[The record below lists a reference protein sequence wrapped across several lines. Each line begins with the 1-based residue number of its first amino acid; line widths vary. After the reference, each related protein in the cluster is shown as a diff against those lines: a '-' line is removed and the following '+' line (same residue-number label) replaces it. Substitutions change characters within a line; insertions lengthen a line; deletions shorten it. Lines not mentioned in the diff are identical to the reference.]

1 MGESPYFCKMKSIR
15 FVVIGLGHI
24 GSRHGETLRLHP
36 EAEWVASVDPDTNK
50 AAEGVPHFTS
60 IEDFLSAGISCDV
73 ASIASPNGLHAEQSI
88 QAMKAGLHVVVEK
101 PMALRAAD
109 VQAMIQVSK
118 QTGKSLIGVM
128 QNRYSAP
135 SQYVKTLLDND
146 ALGNLYRAQVDCFWN
161 RDERY
166 YDGHAWH
173 GSADLDGGVLF
184 TQFSH
189 FVDML
194 HWLLGPLQPFWAE
207 SSNHSHKGITPFDDS
222 GSIAF
227 SFGNAGRGSFRYS
240 TSVHHQNFESTLS
253 LIGERGTVKLGG
265 QYMNQV
271 QYVHIDG
278 QTLHPE
284 LPEVPAND
292 YGLYKGSAA
301 NHHHLIQNTLDH
313 LLRGAPIT
321 TPAEDGLA
329 VVEFIEKAHA
339 LVSPS

>member
-1 MGESPYFCKMKSIR
+1 MGESPYFCEMKSLR

-24 GSRHGETLRLHP
+24 GSRHAETLRMHP
-36 EAEWVASVDPDTNK
+36 EAEWVASVDPDSTK
-50 AAEGVPHFTS
+50 AAAGIPHFGS
-60 IEDFLSAGISCDV
+60 WDEFLGSGIVCDA
-73 ASIASPNGLHAEQSI
+73 ASIASPNGLHAEQAI

-101 PMALRAAD
+101 PMALSAAD
-109 VQAMIQVSK
+109 VQSMIQVSK

-135 SQYVKTLLDND
+135 SQYVKSLLDQG
-146 ALGNLYRAQVDCFWN
+146 ALGTLYRAQVDCFWN
-161 RDERY
+161 RDGRY
-166 YDGHAWH
+166 YARHSWH

-207 SSNHSHKGITPFDDS
+207 SSNHNHQGITPFDDS

-227 SFGNAGRGSFRYS
+227 AFGKDGRGSFRYS
-240 TSVHHQNFESTLS
+240 TSVSHQNFESTLS
-253 LIGERGTVKLGG
+253 LIGERGTIKLGG

-271 QYVHIDG
+271 QYVNIDG
-278 QTLHPE
+278 RTITPE

-301 NHHHLIQNTLDH
+301 NHHHLIQNALDH

-321 TPAEDGLA
+321 TPAQDGLA
-329 VVEFIEKAHA
+329 VVDFIEKAHA
-339 LVSPS
+339 LAHSS

>member
-1 MGESPYFCKMKSIR
+1 MGESPYFCKMNCIR

-36 EAEWVASVDPDTNK
+36 EADWVASVDPDLSQ
-50 AAEGVPHFTS
+50 ARDGIPHFAS
-60 IEDFLSAGISCDV
+60 LKEFLSSGIPCDG
-73 ASIASPNGLHAEQSI
+73 ASIASPNGLHAEQAI
-88 QAMKAGLHVVVEK
+88 QAMKAGLHVIVEK
-101 PMALRAAD
+101 PMALSAAD

-118 QTGKSLIGVM
+118 ETGKSLIGVM

-135 SQYVKTLLDND
+135 SQYVKSLLEQG
-146 ALGNLYRAQVDCFWN
+146 ALGTLFRAQVDCFWN
-161 RDERY
+161 RDQRY
-166 YDGHAWH
+166 YADHAWH
-173 GSADLDGGVLF
+173 GSAHLDGGVLF

-194 HWLLGPLQPFWAE
+194 HWLLGPLDPYWAE
-207 SSNHSHKGITPFDDS
+207 SSNHNHLGITPFDDS

-227 SFGNAGRGSFRYS
+227 SFGNVGRGSIRYS

-278 QTLHPE
+278 QTRRPE

-292 YGLYKGSAA
+292 YGLYTGSAA
-301 NHHHLIQNTLDH
+301 NHHHLIQNALDH

-329 VVEFIEKAHA
+329 VVEFIEKAHILA
-339 LVSPS
+339 S

>member
-1 MGESPYFCKMKSIR
+1 MR
-15 FVVIGLGHI
+15 FVVIGMGHI
-24 GSRHGETLRLHP
+24 GSRHAETLRLHP
-36 EAEWVASVDPDTNK
+36 EADWVASVDPDSSK
-50 AAEGVPHFTS
+50 AVAGIPHFCHLD
-60 IEDFLSAGISCDV
+60 EFLHSGISCDA
-73 ASIASPNGLHAEQSI
+73 ASVASPNGLHAQQAIS
-88 QAMKAGLHVVVEK
+88 AMKAGLHVVVEK
-101 PMALRAAD
+101 PMALSGAD
-109 VQAMIQVSK
+109 VQSMIQVSNE
-118 QTGKSLIGVM
+118 TGKSLIGVM

-135 SQYVKTLLDND
+135 SQYVKSLLDQE
-146 ALGNLYRAQVDCFWN
+146 ALGSLFRAQVDCFWN

-166 YDGHAWH
+166 YTGHAWH
-173 GSADLDGGVLF
+173 GSAELDGGVLF

-207 SSNHSHKGITPFDDS
+207 SSNHNHQKITPFDDS

-227 SFGNAGRGSFRYS
+227 SFGESGRGSFRYS

-253 LIGERGTVKLGG
+253 IIGQRGTIKLGG

-271 QYVHIDG
+271 QYVNIDG
-278 QTLHPE
+278 QIITPN

-301 NHHHLIQNTLDH
+301 NHHHLIQNALDH

-321 TPAEDGLA
+321 TPAADGLA

-339 LVSPS
+339 LARQS

>member
-1 MGESPYFCKMKSIR
+1 MR

-24 GSRHGETLRLHP
+24 GSRHAETLRMHP
-36 EAEWVASVDPDTNK
+36 EAEWVASVDPDSDK
-50 AAEGVPHFTS
+50 AASGIPHFES
-60 IEDFLSAGISCDV
+60 IEDFLSSGIGCDV
-73 ASIASPNGLHAEQSI
+73 ASIASPNGLHAEQAI
-88 QAMKAGLHVVVEK
+88 QAMKAGLHVIVEK
-101 PMALRAAD
+101 PMALSAAD
-109 VQAMIQVSK
+109 VQFMIQVSE

-135 SQYVKTLLDND
+135 SQYVKSLLDQG
-146 ALGNLYRAQVDCFWN
+146 ALGNLYRVQVDCFWN

-166 YDGHAWH
+166 YSGHAWH
-173 GSADLDGGVLF
+173 GSAELDGGVLF

-207 SSNHSHKGITPFDDS
+207 SSNHNHQGITPFDDS

-227 SFGNAGRGSFRYS
+227 AFGNKGRGSFRYS
-240 TSVHHQNFESTLS
+240 TSVPHQNFESTLS
-253 LIGERGTVKLGG
+253 LIGERGTIKLGG

-271 QYVHIDG
+271 QYVNIDG
-278 QTLHPE
+278 QTTTPE

-301 NHHHLIQNTLDH
+301 NHHHLIQNALDH

-321 TPAEDGLA
+321 TPAQDGLA

-339 LVSPS
+339 LAHSS

>member
-1 MGESPYFCKMKSIR
+1 MGESPYFCEMKSMR

-24 GSRHGETLRLHP
+24 GSRHAETLRMHP
-36 EAEWVASVDPDTNK
+36 EAQWVASVDPDRTK
-50 AAEGVPHFTS
+50 ATVGIPHFGS
-60 IEDFLSAGISCDV
+60 WDEFLNSGIACDA
-73 ASIASPNGLHAEQSI
+73 ASIASPNGLHAEQAI

-101 PMALRAAD
+101 PMALSAAD
-109 VQAMIQVSK
+109 VRSMIQVSE

-135 SQYVKTLLDND
+135 SQYVKSLLDQG
-146 ALGNLYRAQVDCFWN
+146 ALGTLYRAQVDCFWN

-166 YDGHAWH
+166 YAGHAWH
-173 GSADLDGGVLF
+173 GSAELDGGVLF

-207 SSNHSHKGITPFDDS
+207 SSNHNHQGITPFDDS

-227 SFGNAGRGSFRYS
+227 AFGSTGRGSFRYS
-240 TSVHHQNFESTLS
+240 TSVSHQNFESTLS
-253 LIGERGTVKLGG
+253 LIGERGTIKLGG

-271 QYVHIDG
+271 QYVNIDG
-278 QTLHPE
+278 QTITPE

-301 NHHHLIQNTLDH
+301 NHHHLIQNALDH

-321 TPAEDGLA
+321 TPAQDGLA

-339 LVSPS
+339 LAHSS